1 MGTQGGRKVV
11 EGAAISAQSTV
22 IPIIIKGFWDSLK
35 TDENRNILFAGVS
48 SWENP
53 QTDQVSEGLQQL
65 FGNISQLFEKGILG
79 RDGEET
85 WGSAGVSYVA

>member
-1 MGTQGGRKVV
+1 M
-11 EGAAISAQSTV
+11 
-22 IPIIIKGFWDSLK
+22 K

-53 QTDQVSEGLQQL
+53 QTNQVSEGLQQL
-65 FGNISQLFEKGILG
+65 LGNISQLFEKGILG

-85 WGSAGVSYVA
+85 WGSAGVSYVARNALQVCTANWDRLNSIEL